1 MGLVYRK
8 RARES
13 YRECSETRLRNE
25 DTLRVSKDGL
35 CPFSGDVAGLLAKG
49 WNKEARFHSCNHM
62 TGTGRLR
69 VNEAFIRA
77 CRVTGYS
84 SSRADTS

>member
-1 MGLVYRK
+1 MGLAYRK

-13 YRECSETRLRNE
+13 YRECSETHPRNE
-25 DTLRVSKDGL
+25 DTPRLSMDGRW
-35 CPFSGDVAGLLAKG
+35 PFCADFAASLVKG
-49 WNKEARFHSCNHM
+49 WNKGARFRSCNHV

-77 CRVTGYS
+77 GRMTGYS
-84 SSRADTS
+84 GFRADTS